1 MYPDLS
7 VAIAIALAAIVT
19 YSLRIGGLLLADR
32 LPDSGPFKRFMDA
45 LPGTILVSLVAPGII
60 QAGSWG
66 MVATVLV
73 ILTAIKS
80 KNAFFAMLVGM
91 IVVAASRALA
101 GG

>member
-7 VAIAIALAAIVT
+7 VALAIALAAIVT
-19 YSLRIGGLLLADR
+19 CGLRIGGLLLADR

-60 QAGSWG
+60 QAGIWG

>member
-1 MYPDLS
+1 MHPDLS
-7 VAIAIALAAIVT
+7 VALAIALATIVT

-32 LPDSGPFKRFMDA
+32 LPDSGAFKRFMDA
-45 LPGTILVSLVAPGII
+45 LPGTILVSLVAPGIL
-60 QAGSWG
+60 QAGLWG
-66 MVATVLV
+66 MVAASLV

-91 IVVAASRALA
+91 AVVAASRYLA